1 MGLRAHCVYLG
12 RPFRL
17 ILNDAPDRIKYARKI
32 NPAKRRNPG
41 ETGMDNELEFN
52 KAPRANIET
61 YEGMLSLI
69 KISSVGIV
77 IVLALMAM
85 FLTG

>member
-1 MGLRAHCVYLG
+1 
-12 RPFRL
+12 
-17 ILNDAPDRIKYARKI
+17 
-32 NPAKRRNPG
+32 
-41 ETGMDNELEFN
+41 MDNELEFN